1 MDPVHL
7 RSASKPC
14 LCEESKKHLV
24 KCNYQSTGIQRYTA
38 CVSLRSLH
46 NDATHCMGIPV
57 EEIDR
62 QRNLECNESEMKFHP
77 YTDICEII
85 GELGLA
91 HQAAIPFKNVE
102 SKTLKIPNSSPNNL

>member
-1 MDPVHL
+1 
-7 RSASKPC
+7 
-14 LCEESKKHLV
+14 
-24 KCNYQSTGIQRYTA
+24 
-38 CVSLRSLH
+38 
-46 NDATHCMGIPV
+46 MGIPF

-62 QRNLECNESEMKFHP
+62 QLNLECNESEMKFHP
-77 YTDICEII
+77 YTDICEIL